1 MIHSSSDLP
10 SCLRVGITGG
20 IGSGKSTVCQIFQGL
35 GVPIYYADI
44 RAKWL
49 MQHDEDLK
57 EGITGIFG
65 PAAYTSEGQYDRPWV
80 AQIAF
85 SQPEKLAALNA
96 LVHPAV
102 ERDSRAWQEEQAL
115 HGAAY
120 TIKEA
125 ALMVESGSHLQLDVL
140 LVVTA
145 PEALRIARV
154 MERDGLSAAQVQ
166 ARMDSQLPEADKVRL
181 ADYVINNDGEHL
193 LLPQV
198 REIHRQLQVSA
209 ATKRIIS

>member
-1 MIHSSSDLP
+1 
-10 SCLRVGITGG
+10 
-20 IGSGKSTVCQIFQGL
+20 
-35 GVPIYYADI
+35 VPIYYADI

-49 MQHDEDLK
+49 MQYDEDLK

-125 ALMVESGSHLQLDVL
+125 ALMIESGSHLQLDVL

-166 ARMDSQLPEADKVRL
+166 ARMESQLPEADKVRL